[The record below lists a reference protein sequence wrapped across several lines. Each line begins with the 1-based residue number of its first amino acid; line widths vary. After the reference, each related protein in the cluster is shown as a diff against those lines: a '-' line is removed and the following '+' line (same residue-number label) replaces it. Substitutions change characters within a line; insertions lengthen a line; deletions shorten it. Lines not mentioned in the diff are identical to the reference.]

1 MKITKPKPLFFAA
14 FLLFSVISNGQTSK
28 AVNDYLK
35 VPGPINFDSKSYK
48 LSWSSHP
55 AADYYKQQYLLG
67 GESADRFKSMILLDV
82 LTGKVNVKDI
92 VGAKVAELK
101 KMKETNPVV
110 NYEIFDNSK
119 SGEYMLDFL
128 LTANGADGKISIAE
142 RNVYRYTSF
151 TDKSGNK
158 GVLLFGISVRSY
170 GEAITSFLADL
181 KKNKKDLVNQA
192 AQFKIPSVT
201 ITK

>member
-1 MKITKPKPLFFAA
+1 MFFAA
-14 FLLFSVISNGQTSK
+14 FLLFSVISNAQTNK

-55 AADYYKQQYLLG
+55 AADYYKQEYLPG

>member
-14 FLLFSVISNGQTSK
+14 FLLFSVISNAQTNK